1 MVTHLLG
8 VVAHMGQINILTN
21 THHVI
26 YQMKTLIELNN
37 ILKAIWKTD

>member
-8 VVAHMGQINILTN
+8 VVAHMGQINILTK

-26 YQMKTLIELNN
+26 YQMEALIELSN
-37 ILKAIWKTD
+37 ILKTARKTD

>member
-8 VVAHMGQINILTN
+8 VVAHMGQVTILTK

-26 YQMKTLIELNN
+26 YQVKAPIELNN